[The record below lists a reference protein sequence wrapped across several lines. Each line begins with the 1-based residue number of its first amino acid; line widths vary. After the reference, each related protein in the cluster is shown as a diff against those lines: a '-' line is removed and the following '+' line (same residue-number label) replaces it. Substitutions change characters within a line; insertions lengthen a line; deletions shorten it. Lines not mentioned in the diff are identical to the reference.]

1 MGVKRQPGMVPKA
14 LQKAGFEFP
23 QICSSSIHRRCGK
36 DSFATRRSTEMA
48 GHGRWSHLTISEICI
63 ELYNYHLRSIYERVA
78 VHIHALNKKIADDPR
93 VTVNI
98 LPIGSGLTIATKL

>member
-14 LQKAGFEFP
+14 LQKAGFP

-48 GHGRWSHLTISEICI
+48 GHGRWSHLTISEILLSCTMI
-63 ELYNYHLRSIYERVA
+63 ISGQYMREWLSIFM
-78 VHIHALNKKIADDPR
+78 L
-93 VTVNI
+93 
-98 LPIGSGLTIATKL
+98 

>member
-48 GHGRWSHLTISEICI
+48 EHGRWSHLTISEILLSCTI
-63 ELYNYHLRSIYERVA
+63 IISGQYMREWLSIFM
-78 VHIHALNKKIADDPR
+78 L
-93 VTVNI
+93 
-98 LPIGSGLTIATKL
+98 

>member
-14 LQKAGFEFP
+14 LQKAGFP

-48 GHGRWSHLTISEICI
+48 GHGRWSHLPISEILLSCTI
-63 ELYNYHLRSIYERVA
+63 IISGQYMREWLSIFM
-78 VHIHALNKKIADDPR
+78 L
-93 VTVNI
+93 
-98 LPIGSGLTIATKL
+98 